1 MTHMPLTGDGDPGAF
16 SIDPD
21 PPARAAGSLV
31 SENEFSCHCCYDVL
45 VDPTTLNCGH
55 SFCRHCLAQWWESS
69 RKNECPECRDKWE
82 GFPKVNIL
90 LRDAVLKF
98 FPGDVRR
105 RREEIQLNPKITR
118 SLQAFRK
125 YGEEQASR
133 GARLS
138 GPRVQGGGFFSGV
151 LTALTCVAVM
161 LLVYHWSSREA
172 EQDLL
177 VHKPVTK
184 WTAEEVTLWL
194 EQLGPWASL
203 YKDRFLQEHVN
214 GRLLMM
220 LGDEEFSHQPYSMEN
235 HSHRKAVLAELERVK
250 ALGVK
255 PPQNL
260 WEYKAVNAGKSLF
273 LLYAMK
279 SSPRL
284 TLLYLYLFDYANT
297 FLPFMHTCCLG
308 GKADPEEED
317 VLTKSLVCK
326 CSGGIQEGGG
336 TGPQAQ
342 AKPPSRGLA
351 LTLSTPP
358 LSAAGGA
365 QLEAVD
371 RVPGEVLPVALPAD
385 RRVRLGLAGGALL
398 DIPLRH
404 RQRHAAVAAG
414 GLRAVAAVGPLRAQ
428 DSSSAHV
435 EPLLEGVDAGRGRGD
450 RLARDPPV
458 RLQLPVL
465 LGPVLQ
471 PHHQHRPG
479 GAAGAAAGHPHA
491 LAPAAP
497 LGVSLRPSPLPLRVV

>member
-317 VLTKSLVCK
+317 VLTKSLL
-326 CSGGIQEGGG
+326 EE
-336 TGPQAQ
+336 
-342 AKPPSRGLA
+342 PSWRQWTEFLVKFCLLPYQLIAEFAWDWLA
-351 LTLSTPP
+351 VHYWTSRFVIVNAMLLS
-358 LSAAGGA
+358 
-365 QLEAVD
+365 
-371 RVPGEVLPVALPAD
+371 
-385 RRVRLGLAGGALL
+385 
-398 DIPLRH
+398 
-404 RQRHAAVAAG
+404 
-414 GLRAVAAVGPLRAQ
+414 
-428 DSSSAHV
+428 
-435 EPLLEGVDAGRGRGD
+435 LLEGFALW
-450 RLARDPPV
+450 RLWVRSELRTLPQRMWSHFWKVSMQGVAVAIVWPV
-458 RLQLPVL
+458 IPQFVCNCLFYWALYFNPIINIDLVVQQVLRLDTRMP
-465 LGPVLQ
+465 
-471 PHHQHRPG
+471 
-479 GAAGAAAGHPHA
+479 
-491 LAPAAP
+491 
-497 LGVSLRPSPLPLRVV
+497 